1 MNRLDDGHATILCN
15 IMLWKVSMLVEQA
28 VNKCV
33 NNFKQN

>member
-1 MNRLDDGHATILCN
+1 MNSLDDGHAPILGN
-15 IMLWKVSMLVEQA
+15 IMLWKVSILVGQA